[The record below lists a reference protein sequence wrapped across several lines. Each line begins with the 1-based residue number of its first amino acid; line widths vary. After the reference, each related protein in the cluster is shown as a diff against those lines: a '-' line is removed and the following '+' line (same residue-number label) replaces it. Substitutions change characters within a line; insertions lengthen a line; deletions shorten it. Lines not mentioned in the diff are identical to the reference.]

1 MGAPVEYANPGP
13 MALSLAQ
20 GGQFARFHEGQH
32 GGNAP
37 YPGGVVDTMLS
48 PDLVASSRTG
58 STLEALRSVQGLQ
71 DPSPSNP
78 MGGGR
83 RKSRKASRR
92 NNRKSRKNRGSRKGR
107 KASRKSR
114 KNRGSRKANRKSRKN
129 RSRKQRGGL
138 VRWGGGR
145 GSSGSRGNRGN
156 RSYQGGTS
164 QGSLD
169 GAMSVG
175 ESGQMLI
182 GPEAQQGA
190 GLNPEWKLAE
200 NPMAFAPRS

>member
-1 MGAPVEYANPGP
+1 MGAPVEYANPAP

-20 GGQFARFHEGQH
+20 GTQFAGFHKDQH

-37 YPGGVVDTMLS
+37 YPGGVVSSMLS

-58 STLEALRSVQGLQ
+58 STLQALQSVQGLR

-83 RKSRKASRR
+83 RKK
-92 NNRKSRKNRGSRKGR
+92 RG
-107 KASRKSR
+107 SRKSR
-114 KNRGSRKANRKSRKN
+114 KNRGSRKSRKN
-129 RSRKQRGGL
+129 RANRKNRGKTSRKNNRKNYSRKQRGGL
-138 VRWGGGR
+138 VRWGG
-145 GSSGSRGNRGN
+145 SRGG
-156 RSYQGGTS
+156 SS